1 MQNSSESGPAPRSIG
16 LGGGV
21 RTWRRAHF
29 YFYASCISATS
40 NAQKMQS
47 IMYTVHAMYGKTMVK
62 QKFATSSGSPLHS
75 PPTRSLHSTTVY
87 DTYAR
92 TRIELQLFINEQTLL
107 LLLLLSSEAAGEL
120 LVWFSTHTFNHTHTG
135 TDPEKMDLRF
145 GRRRFESFTLH
156 SFFHS
161 ANNTRHVLYLS
172 ILFCN

>member
-1 MQNSSESGPAPRSIG
+1 MEGAG
-16 LGGGV
+16 YGYGGGGV

-107 LLLLLSSEAAGEL
+107 LLLLLSSEAASQL
-120 LVWFSTHTFNHTHTG
+120 LLLPRWRAQYTHIA
-135 TDPEKMDLRF
+135 TDPENTSGLRQ
-145 GRRRFESFTLH
+145 
-156 SFFHS
+156 
-161 ANNTRHVLYLS
+161 AS
-172 ILFCN
+172 IRVP